1 MKDNIINIYLTCET
15 TLFISY
21 FSNLYVLYGFC
32 FGVLPRDKMY
42 HIHFGTF
49 LTYDILLKLMKG
61 KVPYYNRNLDGVRKE
76 SLDR

>member
-21 FSNLYVLYGFC
+21 FSNVYVLYRFC

-49 LTYDILLKLMKG
+49 LTYDILLKG
-61 KVPYYNRNLDGVRKE
+61 KLLNYKRNLVEIRKE
-76 SLDR
+76 SQDSSKP